1 VTSLPFIDAYEVA
14 VNAPPEAAW
23 DAVAAVLPRIGGR
36 AGPAF
41 ARLLGCAEPD
51 ADFPRAIVG
60 FRVARLERPA
70 VISLQGEHRFSS
82 YSLWFLVEP
91 GPEST
96 ILRAETRAL
105 FPGPAGRVYRA
116 LVIGTGG
123 HIVIVRRM
131 LTAIKRRAERA

>member
-1 VTSLPFIDAYEVA
+1 MTALPFIDAYEVA

-23 DAVAAVLPRIGGR
+23 DAVATALPRIGGR

-41 ARLLGCAEPD
+41 ARLVGCSEPD

-60 FRVARLERPA
+60 FRVARERPA

-82 YSLWFLVEP
+82 YSLRFLVEP
-91 GPEST
+91 GPEAT
-96 ILRAETRAL
+96 ILRAETRAV